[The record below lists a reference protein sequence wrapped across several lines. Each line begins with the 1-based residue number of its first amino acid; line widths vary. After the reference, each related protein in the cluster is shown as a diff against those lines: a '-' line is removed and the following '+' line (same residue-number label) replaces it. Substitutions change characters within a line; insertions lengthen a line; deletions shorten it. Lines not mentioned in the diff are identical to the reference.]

1 METTLV
7 SEKPKATTTAKAQ
20 PLKVED
26 SPSFFPETVK
36 PKNSFDTP
44 VPVLSEQETED
55 AVSSQI
61 AEPKIAEPEI
71 AEAGIQPEILPLTN
85 EDEEAQTENPV
96 TSDTVVNSPSP
107 APAAVAATNNSDAG
121 LPVEAAVEKAE
132 ENIVPEQA
140 GDTNLVNQDAEAG
153 NVENAEAAEEDK
165 EPDPNALQFMD
176 PATTEQA
183 VQEKLEKTATL
194 AKASATTKSAGT
206 KINESIKAQNTP
218 VAEAKATSGAAQVN
232 QLAKKPVAPKS
243 KEPGKKAF
251 DAKLKAA
258 TPQTLD
264 DLDKFKQNKQ
274 ASTISKSLLQQVQ
287 GDVGSVKGSFGSI
300 KNEPKPAPAPAGT
313 PIPAA
318 EPAKSVSK
326 INLSGGILPAIQQEK
341 LQTQEYL
348 QQADSDIIKEGITQE
363 QLAMVDSGELAEAA
377 ALKGEMATE
386 AAAQPAAVNE
396 AVTTE
401 QTALSSSLNEA
412 ETATRTEMNT
422 KRSQQL
428 KQTGTQQTKAKSD
441 LEKKREEVAK
451 NINDRYTACQQS
463 VTRKLDN
470 LEQNSLRDFD
480 AGQKRATAEFEEQV
494 DRDIKAFKQRRY
506 SSGLGGFKWVKDY
519 LFGIDDFPEVK
530 NAFKNAR
537 EVYVNKIDNLINSI
551 TKKNNEVIE
560 GCKAEIATTQ
570 KEIDNYVKG
579 LSPALQSIG
588 KKAQNEVAAKLQE
601 LGKEVEERKE
611 KLQQQLLEKRKAA
624 MQAIDKKIAAMKK
637 KMRGA
642 LATFGDLIADA
653 ARKFFKWALSLLGID
668 AEGFMATL
676 QKAGEAIG
684 LIFKDPGKFFSNLV
698 AAVKGS
704 IDDFKANFKEY
715 LTGSLFDWLTGALG
729 AVVTLPQKWDLKGII
744 SVVLQLAGISWQF
757 IRKQLVK
764 VFGEEKVAYAEANLK
779 EVKEVVQKFMTEGV
793 AGLWDWIKDQAE
805 MLMTT
810 VVDGIKDWLLT
821 RMVIGFAE
829 WIAGLL
835 IPGGAIVKLIQGI
848 YKLVMFFVDN
858 IQRIIRWVGAVLDS
872 LGSIAAGA
880 IPSAITFIVDAM
892 KTIIPV
898 ILDFFAKL
906 LNISGIVNAVQDIIA
921 KVTAPIHKA
930 IDKFVAWISKLME
943 KVLKRFKGG
952 KQEKKAD
959 AKDEKASTDSKE
971 KLDDIEVGK
980 LVRFRAGG
988 ENHRL
993 WVETKGNSV
1002 EIMLASEEMTIRQ
1015 HLSKWKKAAS
1025 KLPEEKQVKAQNLIP
1040 EAEKM
1045 YEDTL
1050 GDAKIASTL
1059 IVKLKKGDAS
1069 VADEAKKKDNAV
1081 EKDEDALKNPLSELF
1096 NLFGEKLE
1104 DVLLVSPHPVKVPGA
1119 SNRESHHVPQNEFKN
1134 TFINYYQELGNK
1146 IKENGIDDLGIKLT
1160 ERAAIIDAKYPEGNG
1175 LSAISLHKNSHTA
1188 KVTGIH
1194 SKDMQKQIESN
1205 LKASTDSSMIILL
1218 KIASRPQ
1225 LQAKVNKESFE
1236 QYVSVMFDIEGN
1248 TEKEIENSTLAAED
1262 FINIYR
1268 TQNGLVIEI
1277 KATKKQN
1284 IASIVK
1290 KVENEYINKINILKE
1305 NERDIIYQ
1313 RNLIINKL
1321 ETKIHDVAKSS
1332 FINILTNSI
1341 GAVKTVLHEE
1351 KNSNL
1356 NGPEN
1361 LFENRL
1367 NDLRLL
1373 ALKIW
1378 GDNIYNKLET

>member
-20 PLKVED
+20 PIKVED

-36 PKNSFDTP
+36 PKNNFDTP

-61 AEPKIAEPEI
+61 AEPEIAAPKIAEPKIAEPKIAEPKI
-71 AEAGIQPEILPLTN
+71 AEAGVEPEILPLTN

-107 APAAVAATNNSDAG
+107 APAAVAATNNSDAS

-140 GDTNLVNQDAEAG
+140 GETNLVNQDAEAG

-258 TPQTLD
+258 TPQTLN

-326 INLSGGILPAIQQEK
+326 INLSGGILPAIQQDK

-428 KQTGTQQTKAKSD
+428 KQTGTQQAKAKSD

-506 SSGLGGFKWVKDY
+506 SGKLGDLKWVKDY
-519 LFGIDDFPEVK
+519 FFGIDDFPEVK

-537 EVYVNKIDNLINSI
+537 EVYVNKIDSLIDSI

-570 KEIDNYVKG
+570 KEIDDYVKG

-588 KKAQNEVAAKLQE
+588 KKAQNDVAAKLKE

-779 EVKEVVQKFMTEGV
+779 EVKEVVQKFMAEGV

-952 KQEKKAD
+952 KQDKTTQKENQEGDRKNA
-959 AKDEKASTDSKE
+959 TKE
-971 KLDDIEVGK
+971 KLDDTEVGK
-980 LVRFRAGG
+980 LVHFKAGSEDHKLWIHQNG
-988 ENHRL
+988 NNFDLMVASHDPSPVIRRLAEWRKIDLRDKEGKNQNNINLAENIYKSIINNSL
-993 WVETKGNSV
+993 ITKKKIDEAKIKNDENSIKQAEQADNKVE
-1002 EIMLASEEMTIRQ
+1002 SEEEKLSKVMAQLFVVFEDEKIFDAATIAEAHGKFQKITNNANNYVGNNLTNLFNERYLTDREIKAAKDKRVSNEGIWMYFANYGKAVERRADFLVSQSQDFSTIRQ
-1015 HLSKWKKAAS
+1015 NTNNPDFA
-1025 KLPEEKQVKAQNLIP
+1025 
-1040 EAEKM
+1040 
-1045 YEDTL
+1045 
-1050 GDAKIASTL
+1050 G
-1059 IVKLKKGDAS
+1059 KKGSKYEGLVFDITTSNQNTIDAH
-1069 VADEAKKKDNAV
+1069 VGRTRDKKKSDNY
-1081 EKDEDALKNPLSELF
+1081 KD
-1096 NLFGEKLE
+1096 
-1104 DVLLVSPHPVKVPGA
+1104 V
-1119 SNRESHHVPQNEFKN
+1119 
-1134 TFINYYQELGNK
+1134 
-1146 IKENGIDDLGIKLT
+1146 
-1160 ERAAIIDAKYPEGNG
+1160 IITIY
-1175 LSAISLHKNSHTA
+1175 T
-1188 KVTGIH
+1188 
-1194 SKDMQKQIESN
+1194 
-1205 LKASTDSSMIILL
+1205 
-1218 KIASRPQ
+1218 R
-1225 LQAKVNKESFE
+1225 KVNNA
-1236 QYVSVMFDIEGN
+1236 ILI
-1248 TEKEIENSTLAAED
+1248 TEIDK
-1262 FINIYR
+1262 NI
-1268 TQNGLVIEI
+1268 
-1277 KATKKQN
+1277 K
-1284 IASIVK
+1284 
-1290 KVENEYINKINILKE
+1290 
-1305 NERDIIYQ
+1305 D
-1313 RNLIINKL
+1313 
-1321 ETKIHDVAKSS
+1321 
-1332 FINILTNSI
+1332 
-1341 GAVKTVLHEE
+1341 
-1351 KNSNL
+1351 
-1356 NGPEN
+1356 
-1361 LFENRL
+1361 
-1367 NDLRLL
+1367 
-1373 ALKIW
+1373 
-1378 GDNIYNKLET
+1378 